1 MAITLIRVN
10 VAYPKEFSEKFT
22 AQTESRRAQG
32 ERKFSS
38 GVDDE
43 ARNLVYVVGTWESV
57 AAAKR
62 FWGSTEAKRQI
73 AEWHSVEAPVI
84 TVLRESP
91 ED

>member
-1 MAITLIRVN
+1 MAIALIRVN
-10 VAYPKEFSEKFT
+10 VAYPKDFTDKFA

-32 ERKFSS
+32 ERTFSS
-38 GVDDE
+38 GVDDD
-43 ARNLVYVVGTWESV
+43 ARNFVYVVATWESV

-62 FWGSTEAKRQI
+62 FWGSPEAKRQI
-73 AEWHSVEAPVI
+73 AEWHSVEPPVI